1 MDAVRSFGTLWH
13 LCLFVWSS
21 ILVILVR
28 EHVSVVATRVNNGL
42 FLFSVFL
49 LLLYFSVLKNF
60 GLFRKTW
67 FRKVRKITKIIL
79 FATTP
84 AFFVLNMWI
93 PIQRRVSCSLNI
105 LYPSKY
111 NPREEI
117 CPFISVLLASIFTVL
132 VMIHQNKQ
140 QEHENLAKMS
150 ITETDNQSM
159 KGEKKEGRRK
169 SLIPTPQ
176 KKTPQRRI
184 RKWRWTGA
192 KPNAFYVNTFVKK
205 MIIWIDKRATWLK
218 FAVFIK

>member
-1 MDAVRSFGTLWH
+1 MLFWRYLVYRTFVSTILGEGMDAVRSFGTLWH

-49 LLLYFSVLKNF
+49 LILYFSVLKNF

-93 PIQRRVSCSLNI
+93 PIQRKVSCSFNI

-140 QEHENLAKMS
+140 QEHENLAKIS

-159 KGEKKEGRRK
+159 KDKKKEGRRK

-184 RKWRWTGA
+184 RK
-192 KPNAFYVNTFVKK
+192 
-205 MIIWIDKRATWLK
+205 
-218 FAVFIK
+218 